1 MYLFKNIKKIRI
13 TIAIAKTVLI
23 IKFFLSS
30 TAVSISLVCS
40 VTKIYPTTSPLILAS
55 PNVLINRLSPS
66 LTSSTIG
73 SSFFLFIIIFFKLLI
88 LELVFKSF
96 FKLSL
101 SANFFMFLSLI
112 SSSITISV
120 FVKTLWSKSK
130 TLVSAIKFPVIS

>member
-40 VTKIYPTTSPLILAS
+40 VTKIYPTTSPLIFAS
-55 PNVLINRLSPS
+55 PKVLINRLSPS
-66 LTSSTIG
+66 LTFSTIG
-73 SSFFLFIIIFFKLLI
+73 LSFFLFIIIFFKLLT

-101 SANFFMFLSLI
+101 YANFFMFLS
-112 SSSITISV
+112 
-120 FVKTLWSKSK
+120 
-130 TLVSAIKFPVIS
+130 